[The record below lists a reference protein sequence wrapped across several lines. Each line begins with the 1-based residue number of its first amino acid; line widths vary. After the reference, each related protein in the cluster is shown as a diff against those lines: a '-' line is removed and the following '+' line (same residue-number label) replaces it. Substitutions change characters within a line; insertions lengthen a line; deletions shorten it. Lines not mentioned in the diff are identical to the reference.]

1 MSLLNEFNI
10 TNELMAKYSPLGQLS
25 SKYLSQILKN
35 SNVLTFDKDE
45 KIFEKKHTLYTLYF
59 LIEGK
64 LKIKTGL
71 FSSETLDA
79 SSSECFNAINSKI
92 PDGVSVKAIEKG
104 YMLMI
109 DEELLDR
116 TLGWSEVERDKLS
129 DSRQTTHF
137 VPTDIDTVQPQKKQP
152 IIKEIESFDEDHFTW
167 LTSLMEFPLFFN
179 LPPSNMEHLLNEFH
193 KVQVSVDQ
201 VIINEGDEGDYF
213 YLLMEGSARVIIGGD
228 ETRPI
233 RINQGSYFG
242 EEALISDT
250 VRSATVIMDK
260 NGILARLDKA
270 SFQSLLND
278 PLVSHVSRQQFK
290 VETQDSSSY
299 EQLDIRSFS
308 EFEHTP
314 LPKCLHIPLSELRQ
328 KIPSLDQSKVYY
340 LTEEGGHRSDVAAH
354 ILCQNSVQAK
364 VIRS

>member
-1 MSLLNEFNI
+1 MSLLKGFNI
-10 TNELMAKYSPLGQLS
+10 TNELMTKYLPLGQLS
-25 SKYLSQILKN
+25 SKYLSQVLKK
-35 SNVLTFDKDE
+35 SNVLTFEDGE
-45 KIFEKKHTLYTLYF
+45 QIFEKQHTLYTLYF
-59 LIEGK
+59 LLEGK

-79 SSSECFNAINSKI
+79 RSPECFKALNSKI

-109 DEELLDR
+109 DEALLDR
-116 TLGWSEVERDKLS
+116 ALGWSEAEQDKLS
-129 DSRQTTHF
+129 DSRQTKPF
-137 VPTDIDTVQPQKKQP
+137 EPSNTDAVDPQ
-152 IIKEIESFDEDHFTW
+152 IKEPATEEVESFDEDHFTW

-179 LPPSNMEHLLNEFH
+179 LPPSNMEQLLSKFN
-193 KVQVSVDQ
+193 KVQVSLDQ

-233 RINQGSYFG
+233 RINRGSYFG
-242 EEALISDT
+242 EEALISET
-250 VRSATVIMDK
+250 VRSATVIM
-260 NGILARLDKA
+260 NESGMLARLDKA

-278 PLVSHVSRQQFK
+278 PLVIHVSRQQFK
-290 VETQDSSSY
+290 EETQNSSSH

-314 LPKCLHIPLSELRQ
+314 LPKCLHIPLSDLRQ
-328 KIPSLDQSKVYY
+328 RIPSLDKSKTYY

-364 VIRS
+364 VISS

>member
-1 MSLLNEFNI
+1 MSLLKEFKI
-10 TNELMAKYSPLGQLS
+10 TNELMVKYSPLGQLS
-25 SKYLSQILKN
+25 SKYLTQVLKK
-35 SNVLTFDKDE
+35 SNVLTFEEDE
-45 KIFEKKHTLYTLYF
+45 QIFEKQHTLYTLYF
-59 LIEGK
+59 LLEGK
-64 LKIKTGL
+64 LKIKKGL
-71 FSSETLDA
+71 FSSEILDA
-79 SSSECFNAINSKI
+79 RSSECFNAINSKI

-109 DEELLDR
+109 DEALLDR
-116 TLGWSEVERDKLS
+116 ALGWSEAEQDKLS
-129 DSRQTTHF
+129 DSRQTKSF
-137 VPTDIDTVQPQKKQP
+137 VPPDMDDVQTQKKETV
-152 IIKEIESFDEDHFTW
+152 IEEEESFDEDYFTW

-179 LPPSNMEHLLNEFH
+179 LPPSNMELLLNKFQ

-201 VIINEGDEGDYF
+201 VVINEGDEGDYF
-213 YLLMEGSARVIIGGD
+213 YLLMEGCARVIIGGD

-233 RINQGSYFG
+233 RLNRGSYFG

-250 VRSATVIMDK
+250 VRSATVIMNE
-260 NGILARLDKA
+260 NGLLARLDKA

-278 PLVSHVSRQQFK
+278 PLVSHVSRKKFK
-290 VETQDSSSY
+290 EEIQDCLSY
-299 EQLDIRSFS
+299 EQLDIRSLS

-328 KIPSLDQSKVYY
+328 RIPSLDKSKMYY
-340 LTEEGGHRSDVAAH
+340 LTEEGGYRNDVAAH